1 MFSSSPFPELPLSPN
16 VFIPPNLLFD
26 DEKDCVCFNN
36 NNNNNTDPFTSD
48 GCFFH
53 SPPIIENNKQNF
65 ASQQQKLSEGPLL
78 ECCEDHYELLD
89 AVRSVKCT
97 KKAVESKKDG
107 RSKICTAQ
115 GPRDR
120 RVRLS
125 IDISRKFFCLQDL
138 LGFDKASKTLDWL
151 FTKSKNAI
159 KDLVDETNHCSS
171 SNVSDESNVKFLE
184 SIKGDSDED
193 EGKKK
198 CVEGKKKKVTQKS
211 IAGSQENLARDQS
224 RVMARARAR
233 ERTREKMNTKK
244 VNDELKILVPDEFVC
259 QIELPKKSRKSSQS
273 KLGT

>member
-16 VFIPPNLLFD
+16 DFIPPNLLFD
-26 DEKDCVCFNN
+26 DEKDCVCFNSYQN
-36 NNNNNTDPFTSD
+36 KTDPFTSD

-53 SPPIIENNKQNF
+53 SPPIIENSKQNF

-89 AVRSVKCT
+89 AVKSVKCM
-97 KKAVESKKDG
+97 KKAVESKKDV
-107 RSKICTAQ
+107 RSKICTAR
-115 GPRDR
+115 GLRDR

-159 KDLVDETNHCSS
+159 KDLVDETNHCPS

-184 SIKGDSDED
+184 SIKADSDED
-193 EGKKK
+193 KGKKK
-198 CVEGKKKKVTQKS
+198 CVDGKKKKVTQKS

-244 VNDELKILVPDEFVC
+244 
-259 QIELPKKSRKSSQS
+259 IELPKKSRKSSQS
-273 KLGT
+273 KLDT